1 MASYTRP
8 FSRTKPAPPA
18 PTGIQYRSIL
28 DLEGSRASRGSA
40 SMKRAYGK
48 RMDAP
53 IKRPRAGTLPYSIR
67 PERHECALSRAAPS
81 LAAAATLAAAA
92 LFRPQNRRLQ
102 ALVDRRFNRTR
113 Y

>member
-1 MASYTRP
+1 MASYPRP

-28 DLEGSRASRGSA
+28 DLEGSRANRGSA
-40 SMKRAYGK
+40 SLKRAYGK
-48 RMDAP
+48 RPGAPLKPAPAGDAP
-53 IKRPRAGTLPYSIR
+53 LLHRPD
-67 PERHECALSRAAPS
+67 RHECALSRAATS

-102 ALVDRRFNRTR
+102 ALLTLVSSDTA
-113 Y
+113 